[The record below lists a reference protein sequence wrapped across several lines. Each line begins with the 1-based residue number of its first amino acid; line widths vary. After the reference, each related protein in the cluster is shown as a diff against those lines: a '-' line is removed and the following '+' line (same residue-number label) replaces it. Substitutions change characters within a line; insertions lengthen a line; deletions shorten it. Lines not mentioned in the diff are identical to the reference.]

1 MSSIGDKAIE
11 AGSLDIGMYRDDIDT
26 RPKTR
31 IGPTEIPEPIDG
43 KVVVLT
49 DDVLFTGRTIR
60 AALDA
65 LVDLGRP
72 SAVQLAVVVDRGHRQ
87 LPIRADY
94 VGKNIPTAITEH
106 VAVRFAEI
114 DGDDG
119 VYMGDSARK
128 RFRKRGRR
136 VNDLLTTEGLSKEML
151 TDLLDEADE
160 FAEVLTRPI
169 PKVPALRGK
178 TVATMFFEPSTRT
191 RMSFEKAAK
200 ALSADTVSFSPGT
213 SALSKGESL
222 KDTALTV
229 HAMGVDLM
237 VVRHKNTGAPQRLAE
252 WLDIPIVN
260 GGDGAHQHPTQALLD
275 CLTIRQ
281 RFGTLEGLNI
291 AIVGDIKHSRV
302 ARSDIFA
309 MSTLG
314 ANVTLVGP
322 PTLLPLDPEEWP
334 VEATHDLDAQLDTFD
349 VVYLLRVQNER
360 GGGSVFPSVSEYTRR
375 FGMTTERFNRLSED
389 AIVMHPGPMN
399 RGVEIGHDVA
409 DDERSLILQQVTN
422 GVATR
427 MAVLFALLGGDRDA

>member
-1 MSSIGDKAIE
+1 
-11 AGSLDIGMYRDDIDT
+11 
-26 RPKTR
+26 
-31 IGPTEIPEPIDG
+31 
-43 KVVVLT
+43 
-49 DDVLFTGRTIR
+49 
-60 AALDA
+60 
-65 LVDLGRP
+65 
-72 SAVQLAVVVDRGHRQ
+72 
-87 LPIRADY
+87 
-94 VGKNIPTAITEH
+94 
-106 VAVRFAEI
+106 
-114 DGDDG
+114 
-119 VYMGDSARK
+119 
-128 RFRKRGRR
+128 
-136 VNDLLTTEGLSKEML
+136 VNDLLTTENLSKETL
-151 TDLLDEADE
+151 TALLDEADE

-213 SALSKGESL
+213 SSLSKGESL

-237 VVRHKNTGAPQRLAE
+237 VVRHKNTGAPWRLAE

-322 PTLLPLDPEEWP
+322 PTLLPLDPEAWP
-334 VEATHDLDAQLDTFD
+334 VTVTHDLDSSLETFD
-349 VVYLLRVQNER
+349 VVYLLRVQTER
-360 GGGSVFPSVSEYTRR
+360 GGGSVFPSVSEYTTRY
-375 FGMTTERFNRLSED
+375 GMTTERFRRLSDE
-389 AIVMHPGPMN
+389 AVVLHPGPMN

-422 GVATR
+422 GVAAR
-427 MAVLFALLGGDRDA
+427 MAVLFTLLGGDRDA